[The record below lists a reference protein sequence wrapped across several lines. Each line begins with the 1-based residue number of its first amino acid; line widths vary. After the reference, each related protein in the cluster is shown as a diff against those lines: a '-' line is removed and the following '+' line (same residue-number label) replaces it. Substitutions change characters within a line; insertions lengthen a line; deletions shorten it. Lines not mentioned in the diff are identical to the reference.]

1 MYPLKMEIPM
11 SYDPNV
17 AGLKGVSETLLTTLY
32 LRSLETK
39 RQDGIIKDDHS
50 VEIVKRINYN
60 FAENNSQFSQAIIA
74 IRTEIIDELVKNF
87 INQNPDATIVNLGTG
102 LCTRFFRV
110 DNGSINW
117 FCIDLPEVKLVWDNL
132 INKSERLHYLS
143 YSALDFNWIQN
154 IKEIASD
161 KTLIIA
167 EGLLMY
173 FSELEVKQLF
183 NAIKNNFVKSEIIF
197 DSLGIFLAQN
207 SRLNSGKLNIDA
219 SYKWGIK
226 NLKEI
231 ETWEEGIK
239 LLDQWHYLDKH
250 KNRLGLMGWLSYI
263 PTIRRQVK
271 IGHFQ
276 FNG

>member
-1 MYPLKMEIPM
+1 MN
-11 SYDPNV
+11 YDLNV
-17 AGLKGVSETLLTTLY
+17 TGLKGVSETLLTTLY

-39 RQDGIIKDDHS
+39 RKDGIIKDDHA

-60 FAENNSQFSQAIIA
+60 FTENNSQFSQALIA
-74 IRTEIIDELVKNF
+74 IRTEIIDELVKKF
-87 INQNPDATIVNLGTG
+87 INQHPDATIVNLGTG

-132 INKSERLHYLS
+132 IHKSERLHYLS
-143 YSALDFNWIQN
+143 YSALDFKWIQN
-154 IKEIASD
+154 IKEIAPD
-161 KTLIIA
+161 KILIIA

-173 FSELEVKQLF
+173 FSEIEVRQLF
-183 NAIKNNFVKSEIIF
+183 KALKNNFVQSEIIF

-207 SRLNSGKLNIDA
+207 SRLNSGKLKIDA

-231 ETWEEGIK
+231 ETWERGIK
-239 LLDQWHYLDKH
+239 LLDQWYYLDQH
-250 KNRLGLMGWLSYI
+250 KDRLGLMGWLSYL
-263 PTIRRQVK
+263 PMIRRQVK

-276 FNG
+276 FT